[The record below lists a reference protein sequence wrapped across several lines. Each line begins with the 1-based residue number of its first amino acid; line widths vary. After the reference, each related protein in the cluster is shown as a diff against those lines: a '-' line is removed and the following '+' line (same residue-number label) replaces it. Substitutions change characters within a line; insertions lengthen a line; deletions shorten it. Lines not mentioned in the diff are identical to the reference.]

1 MTSFNEETVMYKT
14 KEVPIQFMAS
24 PSYRVKVRARAKKA
38 GFRSVKDYLKS
49 LIDADLKAA

>member
-1 MTSFNEETVMYKT
+1 MYKT